1 MTINR
6 KSAIGERRALAAFH
20 LEYRKKNTLL
30 CLQIY
35 EAPTMLSL
43 QARHSDRLASGYVL
57 ATASS
62 NPDHAGFR
70 AERVSGKVR

>member
-20 LEYRKKNTLL
+20 LEYRKNTLL
-30 CLQIY
+30 YLQIY

-57 ATASS
+57 ATVSS